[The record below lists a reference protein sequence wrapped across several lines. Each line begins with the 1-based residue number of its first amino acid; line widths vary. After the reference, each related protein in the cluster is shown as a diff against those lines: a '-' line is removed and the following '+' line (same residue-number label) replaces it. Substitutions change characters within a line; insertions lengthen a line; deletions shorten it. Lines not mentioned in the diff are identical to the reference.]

1 MNIGRMAWRNVWRN
15 PRRSGV
21 TIAAMAFALWVMVLY
36 AGLVDGMLI
45 GMQKDVLDLE
55 VGEIQIHATG
65 YRDDPSIYSQ
75 VPDSAKVVKTL
86 EDAGFR
92 ASARLTAGGLGASST
107 TSAGVLL
114 TGLDPA
120 HDGRVSELGERV
132 QDGSWVDPA
141 RPDGVVIGRRLAK
154 SLGIRLGDELLVLSQ
169 GADGSVANGLFTVTG
184 VLGVVGDGIDR
195 TGVFMNEGAFRDL
208 MAVPTGAHQI
218 TLRTPP
224 GLQLAEAKAKVM
236 DLVPDTEVETW
247 RELLPTVAT
256 MLDSTRGLITVVFF
270 IVYVAIAILVL
281 NAMLMAVF
289 ERIREFGVMKAIGVG
304 PGAVL
309 GMITLET
316 LFQTL
321 IAMAIGLTAAAP
333 VAAYLAKVGVDVG
346 VLGGTSMLGVS
357 MQQRWTGVYGPGT
370 VIGPVVA
377 LAIMVT
383 LAVLYP
389 AAKAAWIRPLDAMR
403 YR

>member
-75 VPDSAKVVKTL
+75 VPDSAKVVKAL